1 MKMESQIRLVN
12 IEQIIPNRFQPR
24 LTFNQNA
31 LMELSSSIRSHGIIQ
46 PLTVRRIG
54 DKYEIIAGE
63 RRYKAAQLAGLTQVP
78 VIITDLNDNDSAE
91 VAIIENT
98 HRKDMTPI
106 EEAKSYK
113 KLLDRKY
120 VTQDQLAS
128 RLGMS
133 QSAIANKLRLLNLDP
148 AVQDALSNE
157 KISERHARSLLKLT
171 DKFRQVE
178 LLNRTIAERWTV
190 KKLDDEIANIIGEY
204 SSNKQDLVGKINTNR
219 NDIDVDKMMNDTSN
233 IENPKD
239 FNAYQYSSSKSNNN
253 VFLND
258 LENSAV
264 NMNGGV
270 YSGINPFNGAGI
282 RKSSIDDDVDL
293 LELEDDDVIENDDA
307 AFTNKPAEDEKG
319 IEKVNYSTGDDVMR
333 GIKDMI
339 KNANENGVEVLKEEF
354 AFDDMYQFVIRI
366 PREKATNNQSQ

>member
-24 LTFNQNA
+24 LTFNQQA
-31 LMELSSSIRSHGIIQ
+31 LMELSASIRSHGIIQ

-54 DKYEIIAGE
+54 DKFEIIAGE

-78 VIITDLNDNDSAE
+78 VIIAELNDNDSAE

-120 VTQDQLAS
+120 VTQEQLAA

-148 AVQDALSNE
+148 AVQEALSNE

-190 KKLDDEIANIIGEY
+190 KTLDDEIANVIGEY
-204 SSNKQDLVGKINTNR
+204 QTNKQDLVGGINTNR
-219 NDIDVDKMMNDTSN
+219 NDIDVDRMMEETSN
-233 IENPKD
+233 IDNPKN
-239 FNAYQYSSSKSNNN
+239 FNVYQYDSSKNNN

-258 LENSAV
+258 LESSSV
-264 NMNGGV
+264 NMDGGSS
-270 YSGINPFNGAGI
+270 SGFNPFAGAGFH
-282 RKSSIDDDVDL
+282 KNYDDDIDL
-293 LELEDDDVIENDDA
+293 LEFDDDDDEVEKKDVNVKKEVVIE
-307 AFTNKPAEDEKG
+307 KPTYE
-319 IEKVNYSTGDDVMR
+319 TTDDVMR
-333 GIKDMI
+333 GIKEMI
-339 KNANENGVEVLKEEF
+339 QNANENGVEVLKEEF

-366 PREKATNNQSQ
+366 PKKSSVNNANK

>member
-24 LTFNQNA
+24 LTFSQAA

-120 VTQDQLAS
+120 VTQEQLAA
-128 RLGMS
+128 RLGIS

-178 LLNRTIAERWTV
+178 LLNRTISERWPV
-190 KKLDDEIANIIGEY
+190 KKLDDEIASIIGEY
-204 SSNKQDLVGKINTNR
+204 SSNKADLVGGINVNR
-219 NDIDVDKMMNDTSN
+219 NDIDVEKVMEETSN
-233 IENPKD
+233 IDNPKD
-239 FNAYQYSSSKSNNN
+239 FNEYKYGAYKPNNN

-258 LENSAV
+258 LESSSV

-270 YSGINPFNGAGI
+270 NFGVNPFSGAGI
-282 RKSSIDDDVDL
+282 HKKIDEDIDL
-293 LELEDDDVIENDDA
+293 LELDDDEDVSSDQVSKDD
-307 AFTNKPAEDEKG
+307 KKEEEKG
-319 IEKVNYSTGDDVMR
+319 IEKVTYNTTDDVMR
-333 GIKDMI
+333 GIKDMVA
-339 KNANENGVEVLKEEF
+339 NANENGVEVLKEEF

-366 PREKATNNQSQ
+366 PRVKHTNNQDQK

>member
-24 LTFNQNA
+24 LTFNQQA
-31 LMELSSSIRSHGIIQ
+31 LMELSASIRSHGIIQ
-46 PLTVRRIG
+46 PLVVRRIG
-54 DKYEIIAGE
+54 DKFEIIAGE

-78 VIITDLNDNDSAE
+78 VIIAELNDNDSAE

-120 VTQDQLAS
+120 VTQEQLAA

-190 KKLDDEIANIIGEY
+190 KTLDDEIATIIGEY
-204 SSNKQDLVGKINTNR
+204 QTNKQDLIGGINVNR
-219 NDIDVDKMMNDTSN
+219 NDVDVENIMETSEN
-233 IENPKD
+233 IENPKN
-239 FNAYQYSSSKSNNN
+239 FNVYQYDSMNSGKGN

-258 LENSAV
+258 LENSSV
-264 NMNGGV
+264 NMNGGAN
-270 YSGINPFNGAGI
+270 GFNPFIGAGI
-282 RKSSIDDDVDL
+282 HKDLDDDIDL
-293 LELEDDDVIENDDA
+293 LEFDDDEDEIDDEKTEEKSSKEKEIVIE
-307 AFTNKPAEDEKG
+307 KPKYE
-319 IEKVNYSTGDDVMR
+319 TTDDVMR
-333 GIKDMI
+333 GIKEMI
-339 KNANENGVEVLKEEF
+339 QSANENGVEVQKEEF
-354 AFDDMYQFVIRI
+354 AFDDIYQFVIRI
-366 PREKATNNQSQ
+366 PKKK

>member
-120 VTQDQLAS
+120 VTQDQLAA

-190 KKLDDEIANIIGEY
+190 KTLDDEIANIIGEY
-204 SSNKQDLVGKINTNR
+204 SSNKQDLVGGINTNKS
-219 NDIDVDKMMNDTSN
+219 DIDVDKMMNDTSN

-270 YSGINPFNGAGI
+270 YNGINPFNGAGI
-282 RKSSIDDDVDL
+282 RKSIDDDIDL
-293 LELEDDDVIENDDA
+293 LELEDDDVISNEDA
-307 AFTNKPAEDEKG
+307 AFTKPVEEEKG

-366 PREKATNNQSQ
+366 PRESNK

>member
-24 LTFNQNA
+24 LTFNQQA
-31 LMELSSSIRSHGIIQ
+31 LMELSASIRSHGIIQ

-54 DKYEIIAGE
+54 DKFEIIAGE

-78 VIITDLNDNDSAE
+78 VIIAELNDNDSAE

-120 VTQDQLAS
+120 VTQEQLAA

-190 KKLDDEIANIIGEY
+190 KTLDDEIATIIGEY
-204 SSNKQDLVGKINTNR
+204 QTNKQDLVGGINVNR
-219 NDIDVDKMMNDTSN
+219 NDVDVDNIMETSEN
-233 IENPKD
+233 IANPKN
-239 FNAYQYSSSKSNNN
+239 FNVYQYDSVKNNN

-258 LENSAV
+258 LEESSV
-264 NMNGGV
+264 NMNGGAN
-270 YSGINPFNGAGI
+270 GFNPFIGAGF
-282 RKSSIDDDVDL
+282 RKDIDDDIDL
-293 LELEDDDVIENDDA
+293 LEFDDDEEENKEEKEEAKPSKEKEIVIE
-307 AFTNKPAEDEKG
+307 KPKYE
-319 IEKVNYSTGDDVMR
+319 SSDDVMR
-333 GIKDMI
+333 GIKEMI
-339 KNANENGVEVLKEEF
+339 QNANENGVEVSKEEF

-366 PREKATNNQSQ
+366 PKKK

>member
-24 LTFNQNA
+24 LTFSQAA

-120 VTQDQLAS
+120 VTQEQLAA
-128 RLGMS
+128 RLGVS

-178 LLNRTIAERWTV
+178 LLNRTISERWPV
-190 KKLDDEIANIIGEY
+190 KKLDDEIASIIGEY
-204 SSNKQDLVGKINTNR
+204 SSNKADLVGGINVNR
-219 NDIDVDKMMNDTSN
+219 NDIDVDKMMEETSN
-233 IENPKD
+233 IDNPKD
-239 FNAYQYSSSKSNNN
+239 FNEYKYGAYKPNNN

-258 LENSAV
+258 LESSSV

-270 YSGINPFNGAGI
+270 NFGVNPFSGAGI
-282 RKSSIDDDVDL
+282 HKKIDDDIDL
-293 LELEDDDVIENDDA
+293 LELDDD
-307 AFTNKPAEDEKG
+307 EDVSSDQVTKEEKKEEKG
-319 IEKVNYSTGDDVMR
+319 IEKVTYNTTDDVMR

-339 KNANENGVEVLKEEF
+339 ANANENGVEVLKEEF

-366 PREKATNNQSQ
+366 PRAKRTNNQDQK

>member
-24 LTFNQNA
+24 LTFSQAA

-120 VTQDQLAS
+120 VTQDQLAA
-128 RLGMS
+128 RLGIS

-178 LLNRTIAERWTV
+178 LLNRTISERWPV
-190 KKLDDEIANIIGEY
+190 KKLDDEIASIIGEY
-204 SSNKQDLVGKINTNR
+204 SSNKADLVGGINVNR
-219 NDIDVDKMMNDTSN
+219 NDIDVDKMMEETSN
-233 IENPKD
+233 IDNPKD
-239 FNAYQYSSSKSNNN
+239 FNAYKYGAYKPNNN

-258 LENSAV
+258 LESSSV

-270 YSGINPFNGAGI
+270 NFGVNPFSGAGI
-282 RKSSIDDDVDL
+282 HKKIDDDIDL
-293 LELEDDDVIENDDA
+293 LELDDDEDVSNDQASKGD
-307 AFTNKPAEDEKG
+307 KKEEKG
-319 IEKVNYSTGDDVMR
+319 IEKITYNTTDDVMR
-333 GIKDMI
+333 GIKDMVA
-339 KNANENGVEVLKEEF
+339 NANENGVEVLKEEF

-366 PREKATNNQSQ
+366 PRTKQTKNQDQK

>member
-24 LTFNQNA
+24 LTFSQAA

-120 VTQDQLAS
+120 VTQEQLAA
-128 RLGMS
+128 RLGVS

-178 LLNRTIAERWTV
+178 LLNRTISERWPV
-190 KKLDDEIANIIGEY
+190 KKLDDEIASIIGEY
-204 SSNKQDLVGKINTNR
+204 SSNKADLVGGINVNR
-219 NDIDVDKMMNDTSN
+219 NDIDVDKVMEETSN
-233 IENPKD
+233 IDNPKD
-239 FNAYQYSSSKSNNN
+239 FNEYKYGAYKPNNN

-258 LENSAV
+258 LESSSV

-270 YSGINPFNGAGI
+270 NFGVNPFSGAGI
-282 RKSSIDDDVDL
+282 HKKIDDDIDL
-293 LELEDDDVIENDDA
+293 LELDDDEDVSNDQV
-307 AFTNKPAEDEKG
+307 TKEDKKEEKG
-319 IEKVNYSTGDDVMR
+319 IEKVTYNTTDDVMR

-339 KNANENGVEVLKEEF
+339 ANANENGVEVLKEEF

-366 PREKATNNQSQ
+366 PRAKRTNNQDQK

>member
-24 LTFNQNA
+24 LTFSQAA

-120 VTQDQLAS
+120 VTQEQLAA
-128 RLGMS
+128 RLGIS

-178 LLNRTIAERWTV
+178 LLNRTISERWPV
-190 KKLDDEIANIIGEY
+190 KKLDDEIASIIGEY
-204 SSNKQDLVGKINTNR
+204 SSNKADLVGGINVSR
-219 NDIDVDKMMNDTSN
+219 NDIDVDKMMEETSN
-233 IENPKD
+233 IDNPKD
-239 FNAYQYSSSKSNNN
+239 FNEYKYGAYKPNDN

-258 LENSAV
+258 LESSSV

-270 YSGINPFNGAGI
+270 NFGVNPFSGAGI
-282 RKSSIDDDVDL
+282 HKKIDDDIDL
-293 LELEDDDVIENDDA
+293 LELDDDEDVSNDQA
-307 AFTNKPAEDEKG
+307 TKEDKKEEKG
-319 IEKVNYSTGDDVMR
+319 IEKVTYNTTDDVMR
-333 GIKDMI
+333 GIKDMVA
-339 KNANENGVEVLKEEF
+339 NANENGVEVLKEEF

-366 PREKATNNQSQ
+366 PRVKQTNNQDQK